1 MLGTDAARKNGENV
15 SNYDYQV
22 CAGLLGRFYLYF
34 YIYLFLSI
42 VALLGCVNTLSL
54 SLSLSLSQVFW
65 SPACRGQPRRRPPGA
80 AQIGQPTILIRG
92 PPQPLPP
99 QDPNITGQQRQ
110 QQNLN
115 LREFILQYMAG
126 IHKCV
131 DRYAYTERWTQTDR
145 KIDRQIER

>member
-1 MLGTDAARKNGENV
+1 MLLLFGIASVASLTPGSGEEV
-15 SNYDYQV
+15 SSGDPF
-22 CAGLLGRFYLYF
+22 GLLP
-34 YIYLFLSI
+34 
-42 VALLGCVNTLSL
+42 
-54 SLSLSLSQVFW
+54 
-65 SPACRGQPRRRPPGA
+65 SPPPVGSGEFGSGDTQPISPPNS
-80 AQIGQPTILIRG
+80 PG

-115 LREFILQYMAG
+115 LREFFLQYMAG

-131 DRYAYTERWTQTDR
+131 DRYTYTERWTQTDR